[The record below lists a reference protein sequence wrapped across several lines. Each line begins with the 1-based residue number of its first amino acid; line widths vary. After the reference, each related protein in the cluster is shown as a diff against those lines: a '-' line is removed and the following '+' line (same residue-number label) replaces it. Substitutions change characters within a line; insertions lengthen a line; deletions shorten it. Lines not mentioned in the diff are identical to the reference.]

1 MGVALAAT
9 LSLALPGLGCAS
21 TGDSEDA
28 QGPEGG
34 SGSARGARGPSAG
47 LEGMVVDDSRC
58 VSAGKRVAQVDLN
71 QDDFADLITVYNAV
85 DGVERVS
92 CKQVDHNFD
101 GRLDAFYYFDA
112 SGNIDREQYDL
123 DFDGR
128 IDVGRY
134 FENDVVTRDEQ
145 DLDLDGAVGLRLDE
159 VLEDQRAL
167 VVLVVGRADVTDLD
181 RGVGRLGGQPEA
193 ERRREAEAAGED
205 DDDAIDILL
214 RGLAFGLPTESKVH
228 VVSEP
233 SAEAAPLLTATSK
246 TFSSTMSDAGSSPGR
261 ARCTGARSTR
271 HHPCSPE
278 TMPG

>member
-34 SGSARGARGPSAG
+34 SGSARGARGPGAG

-145 DLDLDGAVGLRLDE
+145 DLDLDGAVDTWRYYDKGRIVRMETDRDADGRPDMFTYYVRERIDRIGYDVDGDGKADQWDHDAARRARVAL
-159 VLEDQRAL
+159 DQRKQA
-167 VVLVVGRADVTDLD
+167 RKAPPEDEDADTV
-181 RGVGRLGGQPEA
+181 
-193 ERRREAEAAGED
+193 
-205 DDDAIDILL
+205 
-214 RGLAFGLPTESKVH
+214 K
-228 VVSEP
+228 EP
-233 SAEAAPLLTATSK
+233 SSAQESATQADGTPDGQTSD
-246 TFSSTMSDAGSSPGR
+246 TVPQSSGAQSSDAGGE
-261 ARCTGARSTR
+261 RS
-271 HHPCSPE
+271 
-278 TMPG
+278 